1 MSFLELHRATCHLS
15 PILCRSQFF
24 TGASNPPSEA
34 CIFPITRCL
43 LDLYYSMCVFNAP
56 SQKFIAARFAAE
68 ERK

>member
-1 MSFLELHRATCHLS
+1 MSFLELHCAICDVS
-15 PILCRSQFF
+15 PILCRLQFF
-24 TGASNPPSEA
+24 PAASNPPLEA